1 MTLSR
6 LKNVKYSRLIFLLIF
21 SFGLSAAACL
31 AGENIAPERNISMI
45 QGEPGSPQWKV
56 LWDKARSYV
65 HDKNYPLA
73 VNAYAEVYRLKPN
86 VEEANWEYCKVL
98 LKVEDFSTA
107 ARIIAGLIDKDPN
120 NSQYLLTG
128 GAIALHWKNYA
139 TAIDYYGRVLEK
151 NPTGTNADPALLG
164 LATSLRNQGK
174 KDLAFVLFEQYA
186 LRHPDN
192 VTVLETLAVDAHEL
206 GKDDKAR
213 ILYAKLLENP
223 AVDDRVI
230 FEAVQVFDEPGY
242 EKKRSELWR
251 KYLNR
256 HPEYM
261 PFRQKLAQYYM
272 ADGSY
277 EAALLQLK
285 YLVDNN
291 QNNDVF
297 LLAAGKVC
305 QEDLHRPDRALF
317 FYERYLHKHPE
328 DLEIRQRIT
337 EIKSILA
344 GKFLAIV
351 EKESAGQLWTE
362 LADITNDRG
371 AIYLEMAD
379 LLEKQGNDKELLDV
393 LTTLFKNSTP
403 NDALALR
410 IAQQYYRKSQ
420 YKKSLDYLSALVVE
434 KNKTKSYYLL
444 KGEAE
449 RHLGMEIKAL
459 ASFELGLFLDPHDV
473 MLRTKCLEL
482 AGKIGNGEKLKSL
495 FDQAIGQ
502 TDAHDLDDL
511 IFVYLDL
518 LSYNYLFKEYA
529 LTSHWA
535 QERFAGSL
543 ETRTRLDMH
552 MAATLRKQGK
562 SRQAEQLLRQLLL
575 RGMRVED
582 ILVQL
587 TENAVLDKDLVAAKS
602 WYRELQKI
610 TGQHDSNFSY
620 DPRGAS
626 VLLVQVEILQAEEEY
641 TKGQQLIDMYQA
653 ATEKI
658 LPNRE
663 LQPFLDRLAKKQ
675 CWLSYYKGEEREA
688 YRQCDSLLEN
698 DSFDPELIAL
708 QGMVLRK
715 LKKINEQKTLD
726 SKINIDGML
735 VLTRQLA
742 VAVKEMEYRQY
753 GAAKKHV
760 AAALNKYPDS
770 LVGNVVWA
778 ELMVNAGT
786 SESSTAVLSKLIR
799 QFPDEPYFQKK
810 RIEVEAHRGM
820 YEQGLVLLENED
832 GGGTRN
838 IDELAVKLANANK
851 TEDLLTL
858 ARLLWGDKQQEK
870 ALQIYQQLLVPPVQ
884 DMLEEEFRQK
894 QISYPHLTRENT
906 FWNSMMLLLRSEPD
920 VVAEFMGPR
929 FLLDNQQNEAG
940 AIVSKLFAKYSW
952 QKLIS
957 SEYTARKAIF
967 ERNYYYAEQSYKR
980 LSKEDSSEGMSDL
993 ATLYGKIGK
1002 YRKEAQVYDTM
1013 KKSGTIIPDLEKSI
1027 ERTSLQIS
1035 PQNVFSAEYEEKKGR
1050 NGHIDVARTT
1060 VGTSFMFTPELDKD
1074 IQLLY
1079 ANNRF
1084 ESLDVDESTGSNYLY
1099 TKATYEFTKA
1109 YELILGGGAEKVIGN
1124 NPEFQYEFQLKGQL
1138 DDYVNAYV
1146 LFDKRQVYDTIEAIQ
1161 QHITYQS
1168 FETGLSIETPI
1179 GLSFGGDLRHRYY
1192 NDGNGEDRFHG
1203 YSSYSIFGES
1213 LQIALRY
1220 DYQYLI
1226 NDDENEASGVAEDSS
1241 GAPFYWSPSFFTE
1254 HRVNLHF
1261 QHDFQGY
1268 QQGAKKGMSYYAIDN
1283 AIGLEDNENISF
1295 TTNFNIFLEMS
1306 PHFLLKGNFT
1316 LSRSDDFDDTG
1327 LSMSLHYRW

>member
-1 MTLSR
+1 
-6 LKNVKYSRLIFLLIF
+6 
-21 SFGLSAAACL
+21 
-31 AGENIAPERNISMI
+31 MI
-45 QGEPGSPQWKV
+45 QGDPGSPEWKV
-56 LWDKARSYV
+56 LWDKARNFV
-65 HDKNYPLA
+65 HDENYPLA

-86 VEEANWEYCKVL
+86 IEEASWEYCQVL

-107 ARIIAGLIDKDPN
+107 ARIIGGLIDKDPN
-120 NSQYLLTG
+120 NSQYLLAG
-128 GAIALHWKNYA
+128 GAVALHWKNYV

-151 NPTGTNADPALLG
+151 DPSGPNSDPALLG

-174 KDLAFVLFEQYA
+174 KELAFVLFEQYA

-192 VTVLETLAVDAHEL
+192 RTVIETLAIDAHAL

-213 ILYAKLLENP
+213 TFYTQLLEKQ

-251 KYLNR
+251 QYLHR

-291 QNNDVF
+291 QNNDIF

-317 FYERYLHKHPE
+317 FYERYQQKHPE

-337 EIKSILA
+337 DIQSLLA

-351 EKESAGQLWTE
+351 EKESAEQLWTE
-362 LADITNDRG
+362 LAEITSDRE

-379 LLEKQGNDKELLDV
+379 LLEKKGKDKEQLEV
-393 LTTLFKNSTP
+393 LTTLFKHSAP
-403 NDALALR
+403 DDDLALR
-410 IAQQYYRKSQ
+410 IAQQYYRKAQ
-420 YKKSLDYLSALVVE
+420 YQKSLDYLSAVTAE
-434 KNKTKSYYLL
+434 KNKTKSYYLI
-444 KGEAE
+444 KGDAE

-459 ASFELGLFLDPHDV
+459 ASFEQGLSFDPQDV
-473 MLRTKCLEL
+473 TLRTKCLEL
-482 AGKIGNGEKLKSL
+482 AGNMGNADKLKLL
-495 FDQAIGQ
+495 FVTAIGQ
-502 TDAHDLDDL
+502 TDARDLHDLV
-511 IFVYLDL
+511 FVYLHL

-535 QERFAGSL
+535 QGQFAGSP
-543 ETRTRLDMH
+543 ETLTRLDMH
-552 MAATLRKQGK
+552 MAAALRKQGK
-562 SRQAEQLLRQLLL
+562 TRQAEQLLRQLLL
-575 RGMRVED
+575 RGILTED

-587 TENAVLDKDLVAAKS
+587 TENAVLDKNLVAAKS
-602 WYRELQKI
+602 WYQELQKI
-610 TGQHDSNFSY
+610 TGQLDSKFSY
-620 DPRGAS
+620 DPRGARA
-626 VLLVQVEILQAEEEY
+626 LLVRVEILQAEGEY
-641 TKGQQLIDMYQA
+641 TQGQRLIDRYLS

-658 LPNRE
+658 APNRE
-663 LQPFLDRLAKKQ
+663 LQPLLVRLQKKQ
-675 CWLSYYKGEEREA
+675 CWLSYYRGEEREA
-688 YRQCDSLLEN
+688 YRQCATLIDN
-698 DSFDPELIAL
+698 GPFDPELITL

-715 LKKINEQKTLD
+715 LKKINEQKILE
-726 SKINIDGML
+726 SKINIDGMP

-742 VAVKEMEYRQY
+742 VAVKEMEYREY
-753 GAAKKHV
+753 AAAKKHA
-760 AAALNKYPDS
+760 AAALNNYPDS
-770 LVGNVVWA
+770 LVGNAVWA
-778 ELMVNAGT
+778 ELMVSAGT
-786 SESSTAVLSKLIR
+786 SESSIAALSKLIR
-799 QFPDEPYFQKK
+799 QHFPEEPYFQKK

-820 YEQGLVLLENED
+820 YGQGLVLLENEE
-832 GGGTRN
+832 GKGTHS
-838 IDELAVKLANANK
+838 IDELAVKLASANR

-858 ARLLWGDKQQEK
+858 ARLLWGDKQQKE

-884 DMLEEEFRQK
+884 VLLEEEFRQK
-894 QISYPHLTRENT
+894 QINYPHLTRENT

-929 FLLDNQQNEAG
+929 FLLDNRDNEAG
-940 AIVSKLFAKYSW
+940 TIVSKLFAKYSW
-952 QKLIS
+952 QKLIG

-1002 YRKEAQVYDTM
+1002 YRKEAQVYDAM
-1013 KKSGTIIPDLEKSI
+1013 KRSGTTTPDLEKSI
-1027 ERTSLQIS
+1027 ERTTLQIS
-1035 PQNVFSAEYEEKKGR
+1035 PQNIFTVEYEEKNGR
-1050 NGHIDVARTT
+1050 DGHIDVARTT
-1060 VGTSFMFTPELDKD
+1060 VGTSFLFTPDLDKD
-1074 IQLLY
+1074 VQVLY

-1084 ESLDVDESTGSNYLY
+1084 ESLDTDESTGSNYLY
-1099 TKATYEFTKA
+1099 TLATYEFTKA
-1109 YELILGGGAEKVIGN
+1109 YELILGGGLEKVTGN
-1124 NPEFQYEFQLKGQL
+1124 NAEFQYEVQLKGQL
-1138 DDYVNAYV
+1138 DDYLNAYA
-1146 LFDKRQVYDTIEAIQ
+1146 LLDKRQVYDTIEAIQ
-1161 QHITYQS
+1161 QLITYQS
-1168 FETGLSIETPI
+1168 FATGLSIETPI
-1179 GLSFGGDLRHRYY
+1179 GLSFGGDLRHRFY
-1192 NDGNGEDRFHG
+1192 NDGNGENKFHG

-1213 LQIALRY
+1213 LQLTLRY
-1220 DYQYLI
+1220 DYQYLT
-1226 NDDENEASGVAEDSS
+1226 NDDENKASGIAGDASV
-1241 GAPFYWSPSFFTE
+1241 APFYWSPSFFTE

-1261 QHDFQGY
+1261 QQDFLGY
-1268 QQGAKKGMSYYAIDN
+1268 QQGTKKSMSYYAIDN

-1295 TTNFNIFLEMS
+1295 TTHFNIFLEMS

-1327 LSMSLHYRW
+1327 LFMSLHYRW